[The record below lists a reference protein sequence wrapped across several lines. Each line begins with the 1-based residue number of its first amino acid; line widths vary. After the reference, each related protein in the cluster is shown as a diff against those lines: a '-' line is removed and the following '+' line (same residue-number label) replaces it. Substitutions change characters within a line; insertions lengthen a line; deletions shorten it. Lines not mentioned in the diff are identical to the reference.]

1 MFGFFKKRNSKKIAL
16 PALMDL
22 NNISLQ
28 EGDRVAA
35 LRYDLGDCKLL
46 IINDQYIY
54 ESEDN
59 GEQVSWLKMIDAST
73 DRQKVEKIVS

>member
-1 MFGFFKKRNSKKIAL
+1 M
-16 PALMDL
+16 PVLMDL

-35 LRYDLGDCKLL
+35 LRYNLGDCKLL